1 MNMDD
6 SERTDD
12 GGEVSSLLT
21 IAVGT
26 VLTVALPDLV
36 SIPKHEA
43 FLVGWTIASVV
54 AYFIPPRPEMGF
66 VRWMLER
73 LIFLTCFYL
82 ACFKIPLL
90 LKSSLTTPL
99 AYGIPITIFVV
110 GFVAWLRHLKSS
122 SQRPA

>member
-1 MNMDD
+1 MDD

-12 GGEVSSLLT
+12 RAELSSLLT
-21 IAVGT
+21 IVIGAG
-26 VLTVALPDLV
+26 LTVSLPDLV

-43 FLVGWTIASVV
+43 VLVGWPIAFVV
-54 AYFIPPRPEMGF
+54 AYFLPPRPEMGF

-73 LIFLTCFYL
+73 LIILTGIYLSFL
-82 ACFKIPLL
+82 KIPLL

-110 GFVAWLRHLKSS
+110 GFAAWLRHMRNSW
-122 SQRPA
+122 QEPA

>member
-12 GGEVSSLLT
+12 RGEGSSLLIIALGT
-21 IAVGT
+21 ILSAS
-26 VLTVALPDLV
+26 LPDLV

-43 FLVGWTIASVV
+43 ILVGWPIAFVV

-73 LIFLTCFYL
+73 LIILTCIYL
-82 ACFKIPLL
+82 SFFKIPLL

-110 GFVAWLRHLKSS
+110 GFAAWLRYMRNSWRGL
-122 SQRPA
+122 A